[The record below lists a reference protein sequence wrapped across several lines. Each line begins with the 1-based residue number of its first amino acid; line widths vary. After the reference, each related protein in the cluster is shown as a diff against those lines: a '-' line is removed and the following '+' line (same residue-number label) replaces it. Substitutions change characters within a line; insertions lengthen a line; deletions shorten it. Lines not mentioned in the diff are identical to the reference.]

1 MKLEMIQ
8 YQNEISGLKFKIDNM
23 INERSSMN
31 IEMQHLRDRER
42 NLMDELMF
50 KDQKLGIIE
59 SELKC
64 IKVERNHF

>member
-1 MKLEMIQ
+1 
-8 YQNEISGLKFKIDNM
+8 
-23 INERSSMN
+23 MN

-50 KDQKLGIIE
+50 KDQKIGIIE

-64 IKVERNHF
+64 IKVERNHFQDELNRERLKTNDVSCQLQSATFRI

>member
-8 YQNEISGLKFKIDNM
+8 YQNEITGLKFKIDNM

>member
-1 MKLEMIQ
+1 
-8 YQNEISGLKFKIDNM
+8 
-23 INERSSMN
+23 MN

-50 KDQKLGIIE
+50 KDQKIGIIE

>member
-8 YQNEISGLKFKIDNM
+8 YQNEITGLKFKIDNM

-50 KDQKLGIIE
+50 KD
-59 SELKC
+59 
-64 IKVERNHF
+64 